1 MLVQKLTDAHAKKAF
16 DCGDPELN
24 DWLKKFAK
32 QHKEKGLSSTFV
44 VVDNQGSSEILGF
57 YAISLAELL
66 NADLPEPLRK
76 RLPQRVPAFRLGRL
90 ATARSHQGK
99 GIGETMLFDA
109 IDRVTRLSS
118 EIGGTMLIVNAKASA
133 INFYSRYGFEQMDSH
148 PQNLFLRIF

>member
-1 MLVQKLTDAHAKKAF
+1 MLVQKLPDAHAKKAF
-16 DCGDPELN
+16 DCGDLDLN

-44 VVDNQGSSEILGF
+44 VVDNQDSSEILGF
-57 YAISLAELL
+57 YAISLTELL
-66 NADLPEPLRK
+66 NADIPEQLRQ
-76 RLPQRVPAFRLGRL
+76 RLPQKVLAFRLGRL
-90 ATARSHQGK
+90 ATAHSHQGK

-133 INFYSRYGFEQMDSH
+133 ISFYSRYGFEQMDSH

>member
-1 MLVQKLTDAHAKKAF
+1 MQVQKLTDAHAKNAF

-44 VVDNQGSSEILGF
+44 VVDNQDSSEILGF
-57 YAISLAELL
+57 YAISLTELF
-66 NADLPEPLRK
+66 NADLSEQLRK
-76 RLPQRVPAFRLGRL
+76 RLPQKIPAFRLGRL
-90 ATARSHQGK
+90 ATANAHKGK

-109 IDRVTRLSS
+109 IERVTRLSS
-118 EIGGTMLIVNAKASA
+118 EIGGTMLIVNAKATA
-133 INFYSRYGFEQMDSH
+133 ISFYSRYGFEQMDSH